1 MGKRVAHPT
10 VPGQL
15 WPSPGTQKPTTY
27 NPSGV
32 YLDAGTLTHP
42 RPPVKPKQIL
52 TANVIPVNLHV
63 FVGITA

>member
-1 MGKRVAHPT
+1 MGKRGLRLSSAECLAHPT

-15 WPSPGTQKPTTY
+15 WPSPDTQKPTTY

-42 RPPVKPKQIL
+42 APPVKPKQIL
-52 TANVIPVNLHV
+52 T
-63 FVGITA
+63 